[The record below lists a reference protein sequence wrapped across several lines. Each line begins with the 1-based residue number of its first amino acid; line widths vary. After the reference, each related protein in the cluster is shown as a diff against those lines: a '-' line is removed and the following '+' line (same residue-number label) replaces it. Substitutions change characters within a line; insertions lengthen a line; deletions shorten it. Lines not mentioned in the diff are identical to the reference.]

1 MTRIESTGT
10 LALVAS
16 NFCAICGQAL
26 PEAAEWCDECE
37 RHKLGDSW
45 TSGNADYDKIIK
57 DSYTKDESAYYY
69 PSLQWIP
76 SARLENL
83 VEIST
88 GNFGKLYTAELV
100 RVKTEFDD
108 ELKVVSR
115 RKAMKVSVKVP
126 AVTNQDDIN
135 ETMLQEVCIYNC
147 HFFFL
152 VTLYFTDMIP
162 ESQLNAGAEIFRT
175 LQQVFDCNR
184 VDASNAELKIF

>member
-1 MTRIESTGT
+1 MTRIESTGA

-147 HFFFL
+147 HFFSL
-152 VTLYFTDMIP
+152 VTLFFLLT
-162 ESQLNAGAEIFRT
+162 
-175 LQQVFDCNR
+175 
-184 VDASNAELKIF
+184 